1 MRKLY
6 IKGLVRVAGR
16 TRMALAAPISP
27 TELAGLREHAKAT
40 VRTVDDLVAKHGLRV
55 EQLPTPTRNAYRYL
69 IGINWASVQPDSACA
84 VNQPKRGDI
93 RFSGLSSFF
102 DRLLHELGGLE
113 PKADTQA
120 NFQAIRRTAE
130 RLTQSLTKDAMDKS
144 QLTLESRGILS
155 WLAFFGQRENFDRLV
170 SAIRHTRSALAAA
183 FEQHRSFQL
192 PVAVHFRPMKGLYRV
207 RRFGDATV
215 ARFPTPMISFDA
227 DGFAHLAALICGDTG
242 ARRPVLENMAGG
254 AYQAMLVELDGPTSG
269 VRSVG
274 AFHDL
279 DAAFLRVTTAYFA
292 GGMAKPRLVWSR
304 RITSCKFGHYDP
316 VRDELMVSATL
327 DSRDV
332 PSYVVDFVVYHELL
346 HKKHGA
352 TWQNSRQA
360 VHTSA
365 FRGDERCFAEY
376 VAAEETLKQLAKRL
390 AS

>member
-1 MRKLY
+1 MKRLH
-6 IKGLVRVAGR
+6 IRGLVRIADR
-16 TRMALAAPISP
+16 TRLALASP
-27 TELAGLREHAKAT
+27 VSSLDATQLREHALDAI
-40 VRTVDDLVAKHGLRV
+40 RTVDAIVAKHGLRV

-69 IGINWASVQPDSACA
+69 AAINWASVQPDAACT
-84 VNQPKRGDI
+84 VRQPKRGEI
-93 RFSGLSSFF
+93 RFTGLSSFF
-102 DRLLHELGGLE
+102 DGLLHELGGLE

-120 NFQAIRRTAE
+120 SFEAIRRTAE
-130 RLTQSLTKDAMDKS
+130 RLTGSLTKDAMDKS

-155 WLAFFGQRENFDRLV
+155 WLAFFGRRENFDRLV

-207 RRFGDATV
+207 RRSRDATV
-215 ARFPTPMISFDA
+215 VRFPTPMISFDA
-227 DGFAHLAALICGDTG
+227 DGLAHLAALICGDTG
-242 ARRPVLENMAGG
+242 ARRPILERMASR
-254 AYQAMLVELDGPTSG
+254 AYQAMLAELEDPASG

-279 DAAFLRVTTAYFA
+279 DAAFQRVTSAYFA
-292 GGMAKPRLVWSR
+292 SGMAKPRLVWSR

-332 PSYVVDFVVYHELL
+332 PSYVIDFVVYHELL

-352 TWQNSRQA
+352 TWQNGRQA

-376 VAAEETLKQLAKRL
+376 AAAEETLKQLAKRL